1 MEKLKRCAAV
11 CMLLSS
17 LLAAADQKD
26 AQEHFKRG
34 KELYDESN
42 FAGALAEFNRAY
54 ESFPTYKLLYN
65 IGTVHEAL
73 SDAARAYSAFT
84 RYLSEGGDEIA
95 AKRRSEV
102 SAAVEKLK
110 LRVATVKVETA
121 PGAEI
126 AVDDESVGV
135 APLAQPLVVNVGRH
149 RVSARIK
156 SREPVARVVEV
167 VGQQQLNLQLEFE
180 SEKTPA
186 AIVAKDIAVPSR
198 QEQRVARVPGPPLW
212 MYIGSGA
219 LLVAGVGTSIWA
231 GVNSGSLVNARS
243 MFGANADDLKS
254 RALLVQRS
262 SLVAD
267 IVVGAA
273 IAASTTTLLWWIL
286 DRPAPP
292 SVASFSIG
300 VAPSAV
306 FLQGQF

>member
-1 MEKLKRCAAV
+1 VEKLKRCAVAFV
-11 CMLLSS
+11 LLSS
-17 LLAAADQKD
+17 VVAAADQKD

-65 IGTVHEAL
+65 IGTVHEAM

-95 AKRRSEV
+95 AKRRADV
-102 SAAVEKLK
+102 TAAVEKLK

-121 PGAEI
+121 SGAEI
-126 AVDDESVGV
+126 AVDDESVGI

-149 RVSARIK
+149 RIAARLK
-156 SREPVARVVEV
+156 SREPVVRVVEV
-167 VGQQQLNLQLEFE
+167 VGQQQLNLPLEFE
-180 SEKTPA
+180 SEKTPTA
-186 AIVAKDIAVPSR
+186 VVAKAPAVPVP
-198 QEQRVARVPGPPLW
+198 EVQRVARVPGPPLW
-212 MYIGSGA
+212 LYIGSGA

-231 GVNSGSLVNARS
+231 GASSAALVSARS
-243 MFGANADDLKS
+243 RFGANADDLKS
-254 RALLVQRS
+254 RALTVQRA

-273 IAASTTTLLWWIL
+273 IAASATTLLWWIF
-286 DRPAPP
+286 DRPAPS
-292 SVASFSIG
+292 SVAAVSIG
-300 VAPSAV
+300 VGPSAV
-306 FLQGQF
+306 FIQGQF